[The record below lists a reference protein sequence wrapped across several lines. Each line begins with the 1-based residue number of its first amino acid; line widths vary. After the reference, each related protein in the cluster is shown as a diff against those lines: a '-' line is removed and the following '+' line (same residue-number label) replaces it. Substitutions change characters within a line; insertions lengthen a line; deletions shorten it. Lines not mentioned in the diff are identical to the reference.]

1 MTGSV
6 GLVGGVDRVGVDEV
20 GFAEG
25 GADEGVEAGADE
37 GGAFWGEFG
46 AEEGHAGGEF
56 VDGAAFGSA
65 EEFVAGFAAVLVEA
79 GADEFGDAGDVLQGR
94 VRGVLDGDDRRRL
107 EFDPGADASGVAELA
122 DDDRGTIH
130 AQGCSGCAAIA

>member
-1 MTGSV
+1 M
-6 GLVGGVDRVGVDEV
+6 
-20 GFAEG
+20 GFAVG

-37 GGAFWGEFG
+37 GGAFGGEFG

-94 VRGVLDGDDRRRL
+94 VSGVLDRDHRRRVQ
-107 EFDPGADASGVAELA
+107 FASGADAAGVAELA
-122 DDDRGTIH
+122 DDDRGTVN
-130 AQGCSGCAAIA
+130 AEG

>member
-1 MTGSV
+1 M
-6 GLVGGVDRVGVDEV
+6 
-20 GFAEG
+20 GFAGG

-37 GGAFWGEFG
+37 GGAFGGEFG

-56 VDGAAFGSA
+56 VDGAAFCAA

-94 VRGVLDGDDRRRL
+94 VGGVLDGDDRRRL
-107 EFDPGADASGVAELA
+107 EFASGADAARAAELA
-122 DDDRGTIH
+122 DDDRGTVD
-130 AQGCSGCAAIA
+130 AEG